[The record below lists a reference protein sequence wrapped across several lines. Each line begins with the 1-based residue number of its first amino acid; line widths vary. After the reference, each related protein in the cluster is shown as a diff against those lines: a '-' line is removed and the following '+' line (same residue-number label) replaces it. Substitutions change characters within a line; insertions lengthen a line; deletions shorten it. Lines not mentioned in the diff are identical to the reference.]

1 MKTSISILLA
11 TVAMLVCSCGGEQNK
26 PSEASAP
33 TTSGGF
39 VTSDNYGD
47 TTDTISVVHVDT
59 IRYNVTLIPEEDY
72 EKDNLQY
79 LNRMQ
84 LVDAI
89 FNSIYN
95 GAARVYKFRDGAPI
109 SIDEIRQTEIEDP
122 MFRRNLVSLLQ
133 FTEAWEYD
141 AQRVSF
147 RKRVI
152 SVHVAYAIFREGK
165 YVGNRAGL
173 IVMMNN

>member
-1 MKTSISILLA
+1 MLA
-11 TVAMLVCSCGGEQNK
+11 CSCGGEQNK
-26 PSEASAP
+26 PAENSAP

-39 VTSDNYGD
+39 VTSDNYAD
-47 TTDTISVVHVDT
+47 DVDTISLVCVDT
-59 IRYNVTLIPEEDY
+59 IRYNVSLIPEEDY

-79 LNRMQ
+79 VNRMQ

-89 FNSIYN
+89 FNSIYS

-141 AQRVSF
+141 AKRVEF